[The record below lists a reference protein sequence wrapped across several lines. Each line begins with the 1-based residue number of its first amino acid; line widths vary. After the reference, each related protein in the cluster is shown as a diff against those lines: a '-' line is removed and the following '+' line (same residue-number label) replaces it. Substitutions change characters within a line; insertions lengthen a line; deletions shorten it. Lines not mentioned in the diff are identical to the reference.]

1 MPSPSISS
9 PIGSNGRA
17 RARVVTRRRARNLGM
32 VVGVATVWLGLALG
46 PGGGRARASIM
57 VALELPDLVQQ
68 ADHIAVVDVRSVRSE
83 WDAKHE
89 RIYSTIELGVVDLW
103 KSSPP
108 SGVGSGGTT
117 STPAQAPTSLTIV
130 QPGGTVGDISMVVM
144 GMSRFVPGTRSLVFL
159 RGQATHAQVV
169 GMSQGLHPLTFESTT
184 RRWTVA
190 PPALGEVKLVPRAT
204 APVRPPTTTQ
214 QIAAGSR
221 LPVSAL
227 PPAATAISP
236 VSPRAPVAL
245 DVMKAE
251 VLRLMSAAAP

>member
-1 MPSPSISS
+1 MPSPSIWS

-17 RARVVTRRRARNLGM
+17 RARAVTRRRARELGVA
-32 VVGVATVWLGLALG
+32 VVGLAAAVWLSGH
-46 PGGGRARASIM
+46 ARASIM

-108 SGVGSGGTT
+108 SPAGGAGATT
-117 STPAQAPTSLTIV
+117 PTAAPTTLTIV

-159 RGQATHAQVV
+159 RGQAAHAQVV

-190 PPALGEVKLVPRAT
+190 PSALGDVKLVPRAA

-214 QIAAGSR
+214 ISSGSR
-221 LPVSAL
+221 LPASAL

-251 VLRLMSAAAP
+251 VLRLMSAATP

>member
-1 MPSPSISS
+1 M
-9 PIGSNGRA
+9 A
-17 RARVVTRRRARNLGM
+17 TRRRARRLGFA
-32 VVGVATVWLGLALG
+32 VGVAAVWLTLAPAPGPELG
-46 PGGGRARASIM
+46 SSRAHASIM

-108 SGVGSGGTT
+108 SAAGTPT
-117 STPAQAPTSLTIV
+117 AAPTTLTIV

-159 RGQATHAQVV
+159 RGQAAHAQVV
-169 GMSQGLHPLTFESTT
+169 GMSQGLHPLTFESAT

-190 PPALGEVKLVPRAT
+190 PPALRDVKLVPRAT
-204 APVRPPTTTQ
+204 APVRPPTDKPISPISPTSR
-214 QIAAGSR
+214 ASR
-221 LPVSAL
+221 LPASAL
-227 PPAATAISP
+227 PPAATAVSP
-236 VSPRAPVAL
+236 VSPRVPVAL

-251 VLRLMSAAAP
+251 VLRLMSAAP